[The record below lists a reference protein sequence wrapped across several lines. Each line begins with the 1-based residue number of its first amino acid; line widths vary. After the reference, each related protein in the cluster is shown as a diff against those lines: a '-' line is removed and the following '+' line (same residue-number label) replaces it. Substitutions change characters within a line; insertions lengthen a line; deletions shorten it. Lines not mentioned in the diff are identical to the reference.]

1 LETTEQE
8 NKKMTKFQFPR
19 ILASTALC
27 LAAGTCVSCSS
38 RPVIEP
44 SGNMATEWQNY
55 YPEDATLVQGC
66 VSKMTAADSADMEEG
81 WGYYV
86 YFVADHKIAYIE
98 ESFSTSMVA
107 VCIRYLFDASGA
119 FVAAACRISTQSVFS
134 DDWTHS
140 QMFLVRGQHL
150 KVERCGISEAIDER
164 ARHIMKRCLADWKQQ
179 SKKIRK

>member
-1 LETTEQE
+1 
-8 NKKMTKFQFPR
+8 MTMPAILR
-19 ILASTALC
+19 ILSTTALC

-55 YPEDATLVQGC
+55 YPEDASLVQGC
-66 VSKMTAADSADMEEG
+66 VSKMTAADSADMEESR
-81 WGYYV
+81 GYYV

-98 ESFSTSMVA
+98 ESFSTSMVS
-107 VCIRYLFDASGA
+107 VSIRYLFDESGD

-134 DDWTHS
+134 DEWTHS
-140 QMFLVRGQHL
+140 QMILVRGQHL

-164 ARHIMKRCLADWKQQ
+164 AKHIMKRCLADWKQQ